1 MKLNELSP
9 QQLAQLYRQELTSA
23 FPPEE
28 LKPLRSMLSLM
39 EQGRYQALGLY
50 DGEDLVAYALIWL
63 EPGCPFALL
72 DYLGTMAGLRDR
84 GLGSRMLTEFPQPV
98 NVLEQAQTADE
109 KSDGSLLPKE
119 EAASLAL
126 ERKRNALQAQLH
138 NAVEEERYEDAARL
152 RDELR
157 SLPQE

>member
-84 GLGSRMLTEFPQPV
+84 GLGSPCAAGGWPSIS
-98 NVLEQAQTADE
+98 ATA
-109 KSDGSLLPKE
+109 SATAGTTAPCS
-119 EAASLAL
+119 ASTIG
-126 ERKRNALQAQLH
+126 
-138 NAVEEERYEDAARL
+138 
-152 RDELR
+152 
-157 SLPQE
+157 P